1 MVYVYIPVTITNSE
15 STATSTDFQQLV
27 TVDLSYYSA
36 FLNQDL
42 SNTFFSSDT
51 AGSIIV
57 TSWLESGNTYPFSSV
72 NFWIYLTGSI
82 PANSSITIYLQVD
95 LTGTSHFNTTTT
107 GVAPQLSS
115 TYAEYDDGA
124 NVFTEYWNFAGTTL
138 PSAFTN
144 LTTGGTFSYTVDNGL
159 TLTGYSSASDTNYAL
174 HIYTTAQ
181 YAPSIIEADIYSASL
196 QTAASWELAYTTT
209 APNTSVTNDTG
220 FVNDYRLDWFN
231 SDFRLIKDVSGLDV
245 VLRFKYTGSTNTGI
259 MSLAFPATGTEIV
272 YLNYADMESAT
283 DTSITYADANLDVAL
298 VSSSTSSSTFS
309 IYWLRTR
316 SYPPNGVMPFVTA
329 GTPSNFPYYNTTTYE
344 DLL

>member
-1 MVYVYIPVTITNSE
+1 M
-15 STATSTDFQQLV
+15 
-27 TVDLSYYSA
+27 
-36 FLNQDL
+36 
-42 SNTFFSSDT
+42 
-51 AGSIIV
+51 
-57 TSWLESGNTYPFSSV
+57 
-72 NFWIYLTGSI
+72 
-82 PANSSITIYLQVD
+82 
-95 LTGTSHFNTTTT
+95 
-107 GVAPQLSS
+107 
-115 TYAEYDDGA
+115 
-124 NVFTEYWNFAGTTL
+124 

-316 SYPPNGVMPFVTA
+316 AYPPNGVMPSVSFGSVISTAAITLYLNGVSNANTTITYGTESNFTAVMSPSTDYISIYVNGTKVVSLTQGKAVYLKTLSAGIYKVTA
-329 GTPSNFPYYNTTTYE
+329 ATNISGVNNQTYYERISTATHYLSLSSVQYRN
-344 DLL
+344 